1 MAKTYHAA
9 GFAVVIDD
17 FFDPYPHMRE
27 YGKLFARDEM
37 KRVVLYPSQQ
47 KAYDQNLR
55 RPPRAPTG
63 ISGQRDQTHLWRV
76 ESRGRRPRA
85 GRLERMVHSLDSE
98 MIRPKLNTETA

>member
-1 MAKTYHAA
+1 MRQRLTEQLQPACRSVTEMAKTYHAA

-47 KAYDQNLR
+47 KAHDQNLR
-55 RPPRAPTG
+55 R
-63 ISGQRDQTHLWRV
+63 SGPEHL
-76 ESRGRRPRA
+76 
-85 GRLERMVHSLDSE
+85 
-98 MIRPKLNTETA
+98 